1 VFEVKKEIPV
11 ECSTPATVE
20 HATVFAVW
28 GRVLKVL
35 LVSLRTGQVSPA
47 GEMSVK
53 WYILEVKKDIPVQYI
68 RENYSA

>member
-1 VFEVKKEIPV
+1 MFHTSYSRT
-11 ECSTPATVE
+11 CDRLCC
-20 HATVFAVW
+20 W